1 MKHLGALALIIGLLA
16 LLPAVASAQDAGE
29 GYGAVA
35 GVGTGSGN
43 DAAAGGGGGAGDTVA
58 VSDNAAAGAGELPFT
73 GLDLALVAGAGGL
86 LLVGGLAMRRVRAE

>member
-1 MKHLGALALIIGLLA
+1 MKHLSALALIIGLLA

-35 GVGTGSGN
+35 GVGTGSSSGT
-43 DAAAGGGGGAGDTVA
+43 AGGGDNVA
-58 VSDNAAAGAGELPFT
+58 VSDNSTAGAGDLPFT
-73 GLDLALVAGAGGL
+73 GLDLGLVAGAGAL